1 MSTVDLKNNI
11 EKEQSI
17 EISIVRYHM
26 RVLTTKYQQRIKV
39 ILTSKETDL
48 LLRALLYIFCLSI
61 NCLVFIFEY
70 IFCSLEWNK
79 IFIWSIMPADI
90 KIILK
95 CRQEW
100 IIFHLCP
107 YWLIPWI
114 FTDVFQ
120 KRSSF
125 YGQNYDLTSINSMIF
140 FLTFQTPAKDIAKV
154 HPLKTNSRMIWVPL
168 NSILM
173 FI

>member
-70 IFCSLEWNK
+70 IFCSLE
-79 IFIWSIMPADI
+79 
-90 KIILK
+90 
-95 CRQEW
+95 
-100 IIFHLCP
+100 
-107 YWLIPWI
+107 
-114 FTDVFQ
+114 
-120 KRSSF
+120 
-125 YGQNYDLTSINSMIF
+125 
-140 FLTFQTPAKDIAKV
+140 
-154 HPLKTNSRMIWVPL
+154 
-168 NSILM
+168 
-173 FI
+173 